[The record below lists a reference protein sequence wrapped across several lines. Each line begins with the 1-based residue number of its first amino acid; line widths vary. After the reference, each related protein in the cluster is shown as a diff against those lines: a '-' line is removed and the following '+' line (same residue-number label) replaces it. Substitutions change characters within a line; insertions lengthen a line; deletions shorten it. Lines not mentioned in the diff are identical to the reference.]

1 MTQEYLSRKIV
12 TAWRADRPGDVPE
25 GAPEGTEG
33 EIVEGYAVKYH
44 DGYQSW
50 CPKVKF
56 EEDTLPLGNVSH
68 LPLYQQRLLAE
79 TIELNQRS
87 GSLGE
92 FLESAKT
99 NPKVEASM
107 SARGF
112 ELLKQQHVAM
122 EALLS
127 ILDQRIED
135 MSDVS
140 GIASLLVADPLLD
153 VAVTGTIEEMQ
164 TPVID
169 RSPARWLK
177 LGQDD
182 SWLQEKLA
190 RMQNGVDDQILNQ
203 WGTAG
208 ARVVEVTVPVAHG
221 RVNLLGLLGAEGV
234 EFDHTDSIGTFG
246 IKQIVNAAGEK
257 LVIYEGKVHHG
268 PSQREIDLTVRVVND
283 VFLDLSL
290 NKETGNLTIIQT
302 DQQALVGA
310 TMTVVLALHNLNR
323 RPAQ

>member
-12 TAWRADRPGDVPE
+12 TAWLEERRGEPAAD
-25 GAPEGTEG
+25 APEGTVG
-33 EIVEGYAVKYH
+33 EMMPGYAVKYS
-44 DGYQSW
+44 DGYTSW
-50 CPKVKF
+50 CPKEKF
-56 EEDTLPLGNVSH
+56 EADTLPLGNVSH

-135 MSDVS
+135 MSDIS
-140 GIASLLVADPLLD
+140 GIQAIIVEDPLLNIINN
-153 VAVTGTIEEMQ
+153 GTEEALA
-164 TPVID
+164 I
-169 RSPARWLK
+169 SPPALKGK

-182 SWLQEKLA
+182 QWLLEKIRQA
-190 RMQNGVDDQILNQ
+190 SEGPDKSILNQ
-203 WGTAG
+203 WGHPDSRA
-208 ARVVEVTVPVAHG
+208 VEVQVPVVMG
-221 RVNLLGLLGAEGV
+221 RVNVLGLLASGS
-234 EFDHTDSIGTFG
+234 FDHSDTIGTFG
-246 IKQIVNAAGEK
+246 VKEIVNAAGEK
-257 LVIYEGKVHHG
+257 LVISEGEVQHRQG
-268 PSQREIDLTVRVVND
+268 TREVALVVRVVD
-283 VFLDLSL
+283 DTFIELTL
-290 NKETGNLTIIQT
+290 NKETGNLTIVQT
-302 DQQALVGA
+302 SQESLVGA
-310 TMTVVLALHNLNR
+310 VMIIALTLHNLNR
-323 RPAQ
+323 RSGQ

>member
-12 TAWRADRPGDVPE
+12 TAWRADRPGDIPE
-25 GAPEGTEG
+25 GAPEGSVG
-33 EIVEGYAVKYH
+33 EIHEGYGVKYH
-44 DGYQSW
+44 DGYTSW
-50 CPKVKF
+50 CPRVKF

-79 TIELNQRS
+79 TVELNQRS

-135 MSDVS
+135 MSDTS
-140 GIASLLVADPLLD
+140 GIAALLVVDPLLD
-153 VAVTGTIEEMQ
+153 AAVTGTIEELQ

-169 RSPARWLK
+169 RSSNGALK
-177 LGQDD
+177 LGGNDE
-182 SWLQEKLA
+182 WLREKLA
-190 RMQNGVDDQILNQ
+190 QMTDNVDRQILAQ
-203 WGTAG
+203 WGHAD
-208 ARVVEVTVPVAHG
+208 ARVVEVQVPVSTAP
-221 RVNLLGLLGAEGV
+221 VNVLALLPAGS
-234 EFDHTDSIGTFG
+234 FDHTDTIGTFG
-246 IKQIVNAAGEK
+246 VKAVVNATGEP
-257 LVIYEGKVHHG
+257 LSIAEGKVINGATDRDIEMTIVAG
-268 PSQREIDLTVRVVND
+268 PSVV
-283 VFLDLSL
+283 LDMVL
-290 NKETGNLTIIQT
+290 NKETGTLRMYAANGTLE
-302 DQQALVGA
+302 GA
-310 TMTVVLALHNLNR
+310 TMTVVLWLHNLNR

>member
-12 TAWRADRPGDVPE
+12 TAWRADRPGDIPE

-33 EIVEGYAVKYH
+33 EIVEGYGVKYH

-92 FLESAKT
+92 FLEGAKT

-140 GIASLLVADPLLD
+140 GIAALLVVDPLLD
-153 VAVTGTIEEMQ
+153 AAVTGTIEKLQ
-164 TPVID
+164 APV
-169 RSPARWLK
+169 ARK
-177 LGQDD
+177 LGADD
-182 SWLQEKLA
+182 SWLHEKLA
-190 RMQNGVDDQILNQ
+190 QMQDNVDDQILNQ
-203 WGTAG
+203 WGIADS
-208 ARVVEVTVPVAHG
+208 RIVEVTVPVAHG
-221 RVNLLGLLGAEGV
+221 RINLLGLLANEGV
-234 EFDHTDSIGTFG
+234 EFDHSDSIGTFG

-257 LVIYEGKVHHG
+257 LVISEGKVHRG
-268 PSQREIDLTVRVVND
+268 PSQREIELVVRVFND
-283 VFLDLSL
+283 TTLDLSMD
-290 NKETGNLTIIQT
+290 KETGNLTIIHT
-302 DQQALVGA
+302 DQQSLVGA